1 MGGGVDGMAASGQDT
16 ARQDVTGLVV
26 YKMTG
31 SGNDFV
37 MVDGRWGPGTAWPG
51 EAIRALCDRRSGV
64 GGDAL
69 VVVSAGDGAGRIR
82 MTYFNSDGSRAPMC
96 GNAALCSAQLA
107 REVELS
113 DGRETVLETDAGEY
127 RVACVGRD
135 RARLR
140 IGRVGPPRRMPEV
153 DLGPGE
159 ADASFVTVGV
169 PHLVVLVD
177 DVEAVD
183 VGKRGRELRLHPA
196 LAPSGANVNFVALAP
211 TPDGRWPMRT
221 YERGVEAETYA
232 CGTGAVAAAT
242 RLARSSLD
250 ETGMRFQSRTG
261 LAIGVEWECR
271 GPDGGVL
278 DGVWVEG
285 QAQIVF
291 RAVIDM

>member
-1 MGGGVDGMAASGQDT
+1 MDGLAAPGSGAIPEDLS
-16 ARQDVTGLVV
+16 GLVV

-37 MVDGRWGPGTAWPG
+37 MVDGRWRAGETWPA
-51 EAIRALCDRRSGV
+51 EAVRALCDRRRGV

-69 VVVSAGDGAGRIR
+69 VVVDAGGGPGRIR
-82 MTYFNSDGSRAPMC
+82 MTYFNSDGSPAPMC

-113 DGRETVLETDAGEY
+113 DGRETVLETEAGEY

-153 DLGPGE
+153 DLDPGE

-169 PHLVVLVD
+169 PHLVVLV
-177 DVEAVD
+177 ED
-183 VGKRGRELRLHPA
+183 VGSVAVEERGRALRLHKA
-196 LAPSGANVNFVALAP
+196 LAPAGANVNFVALGP
-211 TPDGRWPMRT
+211 NPDGIWPMRT
-221 YERGVEAETYA
+221 YERGIEAETYA
-232 CGTGAVAAAT
+232 CGTGAVAAAA
-242 RLARSSLD
+242 RLAGSSPGG
-250 ETGMRFQSRTG
+250 TAMRFLSRTG
-261 LAIGVEWECR
+261 LEIGVEWECENA
-271 GPDGGVL
+271 DGGGL

-285 QAQIVF
+285 ESRILF

>member
-1 MGGGVDGMAASGQDT
+1 VDGVAASGQD
-16 ARQDVTGLVV
+16 AAPKDVTGLVV

-37 MVDGRWGPGTAWPG
+37 MVDGRWGPGAAWSA
-51 EAIRALCDRRSGV
+51 EAIRRLCDRRRGV

-69 VVVSAGDGAGRIR
+69 VVVSPGEGAGRIR
-82 MTYFNSDGSRAPMC
+82 MTYFNSDGSPAVMC

-113 DGRETVLETDAGEY
+113 DGRETVLETEAGEY
-127 RVACVGRD
+127 QVACVGGD

-153 DLGPGE
+153 DLRPGE
-159 ADASFVTVGV
+159 ADASMVTVGV
-169 PHLVVLVD
+169 PHLVVLVE
-177 DVEAVD
+177 DVEAVE
-183 VGKRGRELRLHPA
+183 VERRGRELRRHPA
-196 LAPSGANVNFVALAP
+196 LAPGGANINFVALAP
-211 TPDGRWPMRT
+211 NADGGWPMRT

-232 CGTGAVAAAT
+232 CGTGAVAAAA
-242 RLARSSLD
+242 RLARSSPV
-250 ETGMRFQSRTG
+250 ERGMRFLARTG

-271 GPDGGVL
+271 DSDDGVL

-285 QAQIVF
+285 EARILF